1 MGAGM
6 TARLRSHG
14 HEIVRYDMDPARRD
28 VQSLEALVAALD
40 TPRTVWLMLP
50 SGPAT
55 DSTIEVLGTM
65 LAAGDLVVSGAN
77 DRYDHDAHLA
87 ALLTSVGVD
96 YVDAGVSG
104 GIWGE
109 AEGFCLMVGGADEQV
124 ARLRPIFDALAPTDG
139 FVHAGPIGAG
149 HYAKMVHNGIEYAMM
164 QAYGEGYE
172 LLAASE
178 LGIDVDATFSAWRT
192 GSVVRSWLL
201 DLLVRA
207 LATDPGLASIQA
219 WADDTGEGRWTVE
232 ESVRLAVPTPTI
244 ASALYARFS
253 SRIDASPTMK
263 VVAALRGQF
272 GGHAVRHP

>member
-1 MGAGM
+1 V
-6 TARLRSHG
+6 
-14 HEIVRYDMDPARRD
+14 VRYDTDPARRD
-28 VQSLEALVAALD
+28 VDTLEQLVSSLTA
-40 TPRTVWLMLP
+40 PRAVWVMLP
-50 SGPAT
+50 SGAAT
-55 DSTIEVLGTM
+55 DSTIHALSGLLT
-65 LAAGDLVVSGAN
+65 AGDVVINGAN
-77 DRYDHDAHLA
+77 DRFDHDLVLA
-87 ALLTSVGVD
+87 QGLTAKAIA

-109 AEGFCLMVGGADEQV
+109 REGFCLMVGGDPEHV
-124 ARLRPIFDALAPTDG
+124 ARLQPVFDALAPLNG

-172 LLAASE
+172 LLKASE
-178 LGIDVDATFSAWRT
+178 LGINVDATVAAWRA

-207 LATDPGLASIQA
+207 LESDPGLATIKA

-232 ESVRLAVPTPTI
+232 ESIRLAVPTPTI

-253 SRIDASPTMK
+253 SRIEASDTMK
-263 VVAALRGQF
+263 VVAALRNQF
-272 GGHAVRHP
+272 GGHAVKRG